1 MSPARR
7 LTVTGILAAI
17 AVILMYLE
25 FPIPIIPSFIK
36 FDFSELP
43 ALIASFGVGPVEG
56 LAVCLIKNLVKLP
69 SSMTGGVGELANF
82 FIGICFV
89 LPAGLIYRFRKNRGG
104 ALIGMVSG
112 TLLMAAASFPIN
124 FFIVYPAYSKLMPME
139 AIIGA
144 YQKILPSV
152 DGLVSCLLI
161 FNLPFTFV
169 KGAVDSLITF
179 LLYKHLS
186 PFLKGKKKGEKESGR

>member
-1 MSPARR
+1 M
-7 LTVTGILAAI
+7 TGILAAI

-36 FDFSELP
+36 LDFSELP

>member
-1 MSPARR
+1 M
-7 LTVTGILAAI
+7 TGILAAI

-186 PFLKGKKKGEKESGR
+186 PFLKGKKKGEDESGR

>member
-1 MSPARR
+1 M
-7 LTVTGILAAI
+7 TGILAAI

-186 PFLKGKKKGEKESGR
+186 PFLKGKKKGEEESGR

>member
-1 MSPARR
+1 M
-7 LTVTGILAAI
+7 TGILAAI

-124 FFIVYPAYSKLMPME
+124 YFIVYPAYSKLMPME

-186 PFLKGKKKGEKESGR
+186 PFLKGKKKGEAESGR

>member
-1 MSPARR
+1 M
-7 LTVTGILAAI
+7 TGILAAI